1 MSVEYD
7 KAFVQQFSDNLIILA
22 QQRGSKLA
30 GVVKQERVKA
40 KSHHFDRLGATVA
53 QKKVSRHSDT
63 PLIDTPHSRR
73 RVTMDDYEW
82 ADLIDT
88 NDKVRALINPTSEY
102 AMAGAWAIGRSI
114 DDVIISA
121 ATGNSVAVD
130 ASDATS
136 NVAMLAGNIIDNDF
150 GGADSNLTAVKVM
163 EARRILRGH
172 EIDMDEEMFLVANS
186 FMISGLMQDADVKDF
201 DFNTSKPMAAG
212 ELSTYGGFRIIH
224 SERILGAGVADT
236 DPYIGLAFTRSA
248 LGLALGQDINV
259 RISERPDKSYST
271 QVFASAT
278 FGATRIEEEKI
289 VSIECS

>member
-53 QKKVSRHSDT
+53 QKKTSRHGDT

-88 NDKVRALINPTSEY
+88 NDKVRALINPQSEY

-114 DDVIISA
+114 DDVIITA
-121 ATGNSVAVD
+121 ATGNSTAVD
-130 ASDATS
+130 ASDSTS
-136 NVAMLAGNIIDNDF
+136 SVAMLSGNIIDNDF
-150 GGADSNLTAVKVM
+150 GTANSNLTAAKVM

-186 FMISGLMQDADVKDF
+186 FMIAGLMQDSDVKDF
-201 DFNTSKPMAAG
+201 DFNSSKPMSVG
-212 ELSTYGGFRIIH
+212 ELPQYGGFRIIH
-224 SERILGAGVADT
+224 SERILGSGTDDT

-259 RISERPDKSYST
+259 RISERADKSYST